1 MNYKR
6 NSAFSLIELSIVVII
21 IGILIAGVMQG
32 SKLYFKFKLQTA
44 QALTRSSSV
53 NGIKNLVL
61 WYETTLDAS
70 FDANQNFEGNKILT
84 WRDLNPQ
91 RVYKNDTTNPS
102 LTCSTCPTFIENGI
116 SGLPTMKF
124 EGSRTTRLNFSR
136 GVEIGNSD
144 YTIFIV
150 DQRGKDS
157 FGGTYGIPYFISLAT
172 AGSGANS
179 SILISYSSS
188 ANSISWSQGGSTNM
202 TYTSNSLSGAEPV
215 AHTFLL
221 SQANG
226 GRKYWAN
233 GGRTPASQD
242 ATKNSPVPEI
252 LSGGYIGGFV
262 GGGNFYSGNISEII
276 IFNQALTDEER
287 MSVEKY
293 LGQKYSLRLNY

>member
-70 FDANQNFEGNKILT
+70 FDANKNFEGNKILT

-91 RVYKNDTTNPS
+91 RVYKHDTTNTS

-124 EGSRTTRLNFSR
+124 EGSRATLLNFSR

-157 FGGTYGIPYFISLAT
+157 LGGTYGAPYFIVLTT
-172 AGSGANS
+172 AGSGENS
-179 SILISYSSS
+179 SILIRYAISN
-188 ANSISWSQGGSTNM
+188 ANTIYWSQGGSTTNM

-226 GRKYWAN
+226 RKYWVN

-252 LSGGYIGGFV
+252 SGGAIGGAS
-262 GGGNFYSGNISEII
+262 GNYYSGNISEII